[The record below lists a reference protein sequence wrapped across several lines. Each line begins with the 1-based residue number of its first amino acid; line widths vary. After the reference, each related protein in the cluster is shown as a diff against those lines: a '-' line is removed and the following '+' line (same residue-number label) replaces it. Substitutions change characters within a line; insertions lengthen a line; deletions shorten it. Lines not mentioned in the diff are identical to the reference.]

1 MTKSNWNYP
10 TTMWVGEN
18 RIKDLDLACKI
29 LEIKKPLLVT
39 DKGLAN
45 SKIVLN
51 AIELLEKKNI
61 KVDIFSDVVGNETVN
76 NVKEGDKNFKKKK

>member
-18 RIKDLDLACKI
+18 RIKDLNLACKI

-45 SKIVLN
+45 SKKNYIN
-51 AIELLEKKNI
+51 FEK
-61 KVDIFSDVVGNETVN
+61 
-76 NVKEGDKNFKKKK
+76 

>member
-18 RIKDLDLACKI
+18 RIKDLNLACKI

-61 KVDIFSDVVGNETVN
+61 KIDIFSDVVGNQTGN
-76 NVKEGDKNFKKKK
+76 NVKEGVNFF